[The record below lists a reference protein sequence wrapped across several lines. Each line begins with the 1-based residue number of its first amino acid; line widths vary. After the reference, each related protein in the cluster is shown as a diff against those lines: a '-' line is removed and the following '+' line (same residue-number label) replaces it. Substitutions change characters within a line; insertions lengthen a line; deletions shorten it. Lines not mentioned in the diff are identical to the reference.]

1 MRITG
6 NRGEWS
12 ELYAL
17 IKLMYTGRLY
27 AADENVNR
35 LDDVYFPIIRILRN
49 HATPE
54 QTDYIIHED
63 TVDVILA
70 GDKVSSIDKVELAK
84 ITRLIYSGILAG
96 SDRAFEIPGAPK
108 IMEEMHIDRISAASS
123 DKTDITMQI
132 HDIYTGYNPICGFS
146 IKSELGSAPTLLN
159 ASGATNFVYEVRG
172 ITDDDMERINAI
184 DTKTKILDRIADIM
198 AHGELKFIRVAN
210 DNFSSNLML
219 IDSYMDS
226 IIAEMLLA
234 FYQNKA
240 TDCKSLVDLVEDK
253 NPLGYPHRGFYEYK
267 FKKFLC
273 SVALGMM
280 PSKTWDGH
288 DEANGGYVIVKE
300 DGDVLAYHLYNR
312 GAFETYLLYNTK
324 LERGSTSKHGFA
336 TVYKENDRYY
346 INLNLQIRFCDRRRN

>member
-17 IKLMYTGRLY
+17 IRLMYTGRLY
-27 AADENVNR
+27 AADENVKR
-35 LDDVYFPIIRILRN
+35 IDDVYFPILRILRN
-49 HATPE
+49 HATTE
-54 QTDYIIHED
+54 QIDYIIHD
-63 TVDVILA
+63 NNVDVILS
-70 GDKVSSIDKVELAK
+70 GDRVSSIDKERLAK
-84 ITRLIYSGILAG
+84 ITRLIFSGILAG
-96 SDRAFEIPGAPK
+96 SDRAFEIQGVPEA
-108 IMEEMHIDRISAASS
+108 MEEMHIDRISAAST

-132 HDIYTGYNPICGFS
+132 HDVHTGYDPICGFS

-172 ITDDDMERINAI
+172 ISDEDMERINAI
-184 DTKTKILDRIADIM
+184 DTKTKILDRVADIM
-198 AHGELKFIRVAN
+198 AHGEMKYIRVAN

-219 IDSYMDS
+219 IDSYMDN

-240 TDCKSLVDLVEDK
+240 TDCKGLVDMVEAK
-253 NPLGYPHRGFYEYK
+253 NPLGYPRRGFYEYK
-267 FKKFLC
+267 VKKFLC

-280 PSKTWDGH
+280 PSKEWDGH
-288 DEANGGYVIVKE
+288 DEANGGYVIVKK

-312 GAFETYLLYNTK
+312 GAFETYLLNNTK
-324 LERGSTSKHGFA
+324 LERGSTSRHGFA
-336 TVYKENDRYY
+336 FIYKEHDKYF
-346 INLNLQIRFCDRRRN
+346 INLNLQIRFI

>member
-17 IKLMYTGRLY
+17 IRLMYTGRLY
-27 AADENVNR
+27 AADENVRR
-35 LDDVYFPIIRILRN
+35 LDDVYFPILRIIRN

-54 QTDYIIHED
+54 QIDYIIHD
-63 TVDVILA
+63 SNVDVVLA
-70 GDKVSSIDKVELAK
+70 GDKVSSIDKEQLAK
-84 ITRLIYSGILAG
+84 VTRLIYVGILAG
-96 SDRAFEIPGAPK
+96 SDRAFEIQGAPEA
-108 IMEEMHIDRISAASS
+108 MEKMHIDRIAASSS

-132 HDIYTGYNPICGFS
+132 HDVHTGYDPICGFS

-159 ASGATNFVYEVRG
+159 ASGATNFVYEVKG
-172 ITDDDMERINAI
+172 ISDEDMNRINAI

-198 AHGELKFIRVAN
+198 AHGEMKFVRVSN

-219 IDSYMDS
+219 IDSYMDN
-226 IIAEMLLA
+226 IIADMLIA

-240 TDCKSLVDLVEDK
+240 TNCKALIDIVED
-253 NPLGYPHRGFYEYK
+253 NDPLGYPRRGFYEYK

-280 PSKTWDGH
+280 PSKAWDGH

-312 GAFETYLLYNTK
+312 DAFETYLLNSTK

-336 TVYKENDRYY
+336 YIYKKNDMYY
-346 INLNLQIRFCDRRRN
+346 INLNLQIRFN